1 MSVDS
6 GTSGRKRTSTA
17 KARRKTQERRV
28 SSRPSIPRRLT
39 GTPRTD
45 VLRLSP
51 GAGIYLRG
59 DNAVQFGLDATRA
72 GVVLTERPI
81 DLAVA
86 LSPARCGTTRSELIE
101 RLALAD
107 FSPTAAAGIVE
118 DLVSFGVL
126 TDCSSHG
133 RVAVLGH
140 TALAGDIANLLTAS
154 GFLVR
159 RVITAGNPAKQ
170 LTAVPPA
177 MLPVLVDQWAYS
189 HALAPVLTDHFP
201 ASLTAASLDTRGLVG
216 PLRVDGKGPCPV
228 CMDLLRSDED
238 PYWAFV
244 AAQTTLEW
252 VSVPEAPPAAS
263 SEPSGTTGSAVA
275 AGTASLADDR
285 LSGAMPPDPAVR
297 AATAAA
303 AVAAVRTVYGIQSPP
318 GESPTPPTPGTV
330 TEINLYGPAPQR
342 VVLPHRMCPVCNT
355 ASRQLK
361 TKKAQRKNK
370 AQKRKV
376 SSAGSSPAGSE

>member
-1 MSVDS
+1 MPVDS

-39 GTPRTD
+39 GTPRAD

-86 LSPARCGTTRSELIE
+86 LSPARCGTTRAELIE

-107 FSPTAAAGIVE
+107 YSPTAAAGIVE

-126 TDCSSHG
+126 TPCSTHG
-133 RVAVLGH
+133 RVAVLGN
-140 TALAGDIANLLTAS
+140 TALASDIANLLTAS

-201 ASLTAASLDTRGLVG
+201 ASVTVASLDARGLVG
-216 PLRVDGKGPCPV
+216 PVRVDGKGPCPV
-228 CMDLLRSDED
+228 CMDLLRSEED

-252 VSVPEAPPAAS
+252 VSAPEASPATSAA
-263 SEPSGTTGSAVA
+263 PSGPALS
-275 AGTASLADDR
+275 DDR
-285 LSGAMPPDPAVR
+285 LPGAMPPDPAVR

-303 AVAAVRTVYGIQSPP
+303 AVAAVRAVHGIQPPP
-318 GESPTPPTPGTV
+318 GETAAPPTPGAV
-330 TEINLYGPAPQR
+330 TEINLFGPAPQR

-361 TKKAQRKNK
+361 TKKSQRKNK
-370 AQKRKV
+370 AQRRKAATNSAD
-376 SSAGSSPAGSE
+376 SSCAALE